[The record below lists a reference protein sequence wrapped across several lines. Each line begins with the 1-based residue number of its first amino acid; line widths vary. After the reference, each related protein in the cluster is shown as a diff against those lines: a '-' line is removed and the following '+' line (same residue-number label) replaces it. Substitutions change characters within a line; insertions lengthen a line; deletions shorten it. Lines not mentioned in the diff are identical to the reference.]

1 MEREAN
7 GECESMRMGKRNR
20 EKEREI
26 ERKRGKR
33 NAERM
38 K

>member
-1 MEREAN
+1 MREL
-7 GECESMRMGKRNR
+7 GFRFFLII
-20 EKEREI
+20 EKER

-33 NAERM
+33 NREVNLKSKKTRI